1 MITFGPST
9 SLTMFDLEEDDEEED
24 DDNEEME
31 DAADTDVQYSSDGE
45 KMWVEL

>member
-9 SLTMFDLEEDDEEED
+9 SLTMFDFEEDEEEEDD

-31 DAADTDVQYSSDGE
+31 DAAGAVFFG
-45 KMWVEL
+45 W